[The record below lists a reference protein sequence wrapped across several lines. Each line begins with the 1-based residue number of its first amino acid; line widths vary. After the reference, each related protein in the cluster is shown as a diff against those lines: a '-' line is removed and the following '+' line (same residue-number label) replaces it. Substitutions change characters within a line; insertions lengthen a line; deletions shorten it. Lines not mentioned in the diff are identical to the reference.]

1 MAIVRPFK
9 GIRPHTELADRV
21 ASLPYD
27 VMNREE
33 AKEMSKG
40 NPYSFLHVVRSE
52 IDMDEEQNPY
62 DQSVYEMARRNL
74 DKMIEENI
82 LVQDDKPK
90 YYIYRQMM
98 FGRVQTGI
106 VGCTS
111 IDDYMNNVI
120 KKNMSSQDQQKKW
133 TALIILITVMRIQR
147 LSS

>member
-1 MAIVRPFK
+1 
-9 GIRPHTELADRV
+9 
-21 ASLPYD
+21 
-27 VMNREE
+27 
-33 AKEMSKG
+33 
-40 NPYSFLHVVRSE
+40 
-52 IDMDEEQNPY
+52 
-62 DQSVYEMARRNL
+62 
-74 DKMIEENI
+74 MIEENI

-120 KKNMSSQDQQKKW
+120 KNMSSQDQQKKW